1 MKFAERYSALKPSPM
16 LKLFLAAGADPDA
29 AHLEIGEPDFT
40 TEFDI
45 IDEAARAAKEG
56 YTHYG
61 PIQGFPDVRQAVC
74 DYWDRRYGLK
84 STPDEVQM
92 MAGGVQSVYL
102 ALQALLDPG
111 DEVITAEPCFAP
123 YFDQIYQNQGKAVH
137 LATTEED
144 GFVPTAE
151 AIEKAV
157 TPKSK
162 VLMICSPSNPTGR
175 VMTRPQMESIAS
187 MAKKHDLTVLSD
199 EIYDSLVYKG
209 EHIPFATLPG
219 MKERTLTMGGLS
231 KSHCMT
237 GWRIGYAIGPAP
249 LIRTM
254 TLLGANQ
261 TYGVNVPTQ
270 RAALYALNTQDD
282 KMAERAKIFFSR
294 LSYVSDRLNAIPG
307 ICCAKPEGA
316 FYLFPDIRGTGKSSE
331 EFAWG
336 LLEKGHVATLPGSAF
351 GACGEGY
358 IRLACT
364 QSMETLEKAMDR
376 MENYVKTLKK

>member
-1 MKFAERYSALKPSPM
+1 
-16 LKLFLAAGADPDA
+16 
-29 AHLEIGEPDFT
+29 
-40 TEFDI
+40 
-45 IDEAARAAKEG
+45 
-56 YTHYG
+56 
-61 PIQGFPDVRQAVC
+61 
-74 DYWDRRYGLK
+74 
-84 STPDEVQM
+84 M

-123 YFDQIYQNQGKAVH
+123 YFDQIYQHRGKAVH

-151 AIEKAV
+151 AIEKV
-157 TPKSK
+157 ITPRSK

-175 VMTRPQMESIAS
+175 VMTRGQMEGIAS
-187 MAKKHDLTVLSD
+187 MAEKYDLTVLSD

-209 EHIPFATLPG
+209 KHIPFATLPG

-237 GWRIGYAIGPAP
+237 GWRIGYSIGPAP

-270 RAALYALNTQDD
+270 RASLYALNTQDD

-294 LSYVSDRLNAIPG
+294 LSYVSDRLNAMRG
-307 ICCAKPEGA
+307 VCCAKPEGA
-316 FYLFPDIRGTGKSSE
+316 FYLFPDISGTGKSSE

-336 LLEKGHVATLPGSAF
+336 LLEHGHVATLPGSAF

-358 IRLACT
+358 IRIACT

-376 MENYVKTLKK
+376 IENYVKTLKK